1 MKEKEKNLQVNYEF
15 WYRAIREVEKNSTIW
30 ERTM

>member
-15 WYRAIREVEKNSTIW
+15 WCRGMKEVQKN
-30 ERTM
+30 